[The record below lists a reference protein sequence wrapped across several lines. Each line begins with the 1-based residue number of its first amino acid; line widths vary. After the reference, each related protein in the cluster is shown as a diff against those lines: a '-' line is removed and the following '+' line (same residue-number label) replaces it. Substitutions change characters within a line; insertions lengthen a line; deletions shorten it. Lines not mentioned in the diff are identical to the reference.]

1 MSNVSIRKI
10 DKFYGQF
17 HAVKGIDLEI
27 GDGEFVVLLGPSGC
41 GKTTT
46 LRCVAGL
53 EDISGG
59 QISMGDHIVSAA
71 DFSVP
76 PEKRDIGMVFQSYA
90 IWPHMTVAENVA
102 FGLKIKK
109 MSAGIIEQKVKSA
122 LQRVGLEKF
131 ADRGASQLSGG
142 QQQRVALAR
151 AMVLEPNVLLF
162 DEPLSN
168 LDAKLRERMR
178 FELREL
184 LQGLG
189 ITSIYVT
196 HDQQEAMVVADRIVL
211 MNDGNIDQIGS
222 PTDIYYR
229 PKTMFGAEF
238 VGLANKL
245 RGQLVANGAN
255 ARVRLS
261 DGIEI
266 SGGASD
272 APVGSVVDL
281 VVRPEML
288 HLSASEL
295 TGLNVLKGKAET
307 TYFLGN
313 IGDIYLSVG
322 QHQLRGQ
329 LSPPAPWAPGQDIWV
344 RIDPASVLIYPA
356 RNAVG
361 VAQAA

>member
-1 MSNVSIRKI
+1 MSSVSIRAVEKH
-10 DKFYGQF
+10 YGQF
-17 HAVKGIDLEI
+17 RAVRGVNLEVEE
-27 GDGEFVVLLGPSGC
+27 GEFVVLLGPSGC

-53 EDISGG
+53 EDVSGG
-59 QISMGDHIVSAA
+59 SIVMGDRVVSSAG
-71 DFSVP
+71 FSIP

-90 IWPHMTVAENVA
+90 IWPHMSVAENVA

-109 MSAGIIEQKVKSA
+109 MSSGVVEQKVKAA
-122 LQRVGLEKF
+122 LARVGLEKY

-151 AMVLEPNVLLF
+151 AIALEPSVLLF

-178 FELREL
+178 FELRQL

-211 MNDGNIDQIGS
+211 MNEGQIDQIGS

-229 PKTMFGAEF
+229 PRTMFGAEF

-245 RGQLVANGAN
+245 RGTLVAGGSHS
-255 ARVRLS
+255 RVRLPT
-261 DGIEI
+261 GEEI
-266 SGGASD
+266 YAGASEL
-272 APVGSVVDL
+272 AVGSAVDL

-288 HLSASEL
+288 QLSPSEL
-295 TGLNVLKGKAET
+295 SGDNVFKGSAEI

-313 IGDIYLSVG
+313 IGDIYFNISG
-322 QHQLRGQ
+322 HQLRGQ
-329 LSPPAPWAPGQDIWV
+329 LSPPEPWAPGQDIWV
-344 RIDPASVLIYPA
+344 RIDPASVLIYP
-356 RNAVG
+356 
-361 VAQAA
+361 VAEAAIAAKAA

>member
-1 MSNVSIRKI
+1 LRK
-10 DKFYGQF
+10 DN
-17 HAVKGIDLEI
+17 D
-27 GDGEFVVLLGPSGC
+27 
-41 GKTTT
+41 
-46 LRCVAGL
+46 VAL
-53 EDISGG
+53 CRWPEDISGG
-59 QISMGDHIVSAA
+59 QISMGERIVSAA
-71 DFSVP
+71 NFSIP

-90 IWPHMTVAENVA
+90 IWPHMSVAENVA

-109 MSAGIIEQKVKSA
+109 MSAGVIEQKVKAA
-122 LQRVGLEKF
+122 LERVGLEKY

-151 AMVLEPNVLLF
+151 AIVLEPTVLLF

-211 MNDGNIDQIGS
+211 MNEGSIDQIGS

-245 RGQLVANGAN
+245 RGHLVANGAN

-266 SGGASD
+266 SGGSSD
-272 APVGSVVDL
+272 APVGTVVDL

-288 HLSASEL
+288 RLSASEL
-295 TGLNVLKGKAET
+295 SGPNVLKGKAEI

-344 RIDPASVLIYPA
+344 GIDPASVLIYRAPGEA
-356 RNAVG
+356 S

>member
-1 MSNVSIRKI
+1 MSNVSIRSVQKH
-10 DKFYGQF
+10 YGAF
-17 HAVKGIDLEI
+17 HAVKGVDLEVE
-27 GDGEFVVLLGPSGC
+27 DGEFVVLLGPSGC

-53 EDISGG
+53 EEISGG
-59 QISMGDHIVSAA
+59 SIVMGDEVMSSAS
-71 DFSVP
+71 FSVP

-90 IWPHMTVAENVA
+90 IWPHMSVAENTA

-109 MSAGIIEQKVKSA
+109 MSAGVIEQKVKAA
-122 LQRVGLEKF
+122 LDRVGLSKF

-151 AMVLEPNVLLF
+151 AIALEPGVLLF

-178 FELREL
+178 FELRQL

-211 MNDGNIDQIGS
+211 MNEGQIDQIGS

-245 RGQLVANGAN
+245 RGTLVANGSHS
-255 ARVRLS
+255 RIRL
-261 DGIEI
+261 DNGEHILA
-266 SGGASD
+266 GATDRS
-272 APVGSVVDL
+272 VGSSVDL
-281 VVRPEML
+281 VIRPEML
-288 HLSASEL
+288 QLAATELS
-295 TGLNVLKGKAET
+295 GDNVFRGKADV

-313 IGDIYLSVG
+313 IGDIYFNAAG
-322 QHQLRGQ
+322 HQLRGQ
-329 LSPPAPWAPGQDIWV
+329 LSPPMPWQPGQDIWV

-356 RNAVG
+356 TEKAST
-361 VAQAA
+361 AKAA